1 MGNEKILM
9 DKEKILAEYRNVVS
23 ANSVK
28 ARELIKKLDYKEDY
42 YLLQCIAQTY
52 LDESRFEDDGAS
64 NMRKKF
70 DQRKWRMAE
79 RYIIKAFTINSN
91 SGEVLYTMGEVRKLY
106 GQTDIA
112 IYCFEK
118 IIKLGLRKIAI
129 GEYGRGIPFAKE
141 LVNDSKFEL
150 YRLYHETNAGLSK
163 RYLSMYKKGL
173 GQGIHT
179 IYKPLKKFLL
189 D

>member
-1 MGNEKILM
+1 MDRSKIIAQYK
-9 DKEKILAEYRNVVS
+9 DIVGKDS
-23 ANSVK
+23 GK
-28 ARELIKKLDYKEDY
+28 ARNLVKKLDFKNDH
-42 YLLQCIAQTY
+42 YLLRCIAQTY
-52 LDESRFEDDGAS
+52 LDESRFKYGSILREYV
-64 NMRKKF
+64 

-79 RYIIKAFTINSN
+79 RYIIKAFKINSN
-91 SGEVLYTMGEVRKLY
+91 CADVLYTMGEVRKIN

-118 IIKLGLRKIAI
+118 ILKLGVREIAF
-129 GEYGRGIPFAKE
+129 GGCKTGLAFARE
-141 LVNDSKFEL
+141 LVNDSRFEL
-150 YRLYHETNAGLSK
+150 YRLYYGSNNTLSN

-173 GQGIHT
+173 KNGAET